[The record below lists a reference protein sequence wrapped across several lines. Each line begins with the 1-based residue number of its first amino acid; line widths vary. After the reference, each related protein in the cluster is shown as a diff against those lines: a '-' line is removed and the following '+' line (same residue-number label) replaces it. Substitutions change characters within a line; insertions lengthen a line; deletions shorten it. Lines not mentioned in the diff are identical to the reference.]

1 MIQETQIYRDNP
13 DEHWYDA
20 FVRLETFGVSDE
32 DDRFSLN
39 ASRIAIQG
47 ADVYDEVHRLAFGD
61 SCEELLVWAGIRGI
75 SLKSSC
81 QGAEA

>member
-13 DEHWYDA
+13 DEYWYDV

-47 ADVYDEVHRLAFGD
+47 ADVYDEICDIAFGD
-61 SCEELLVWAGIRGI
+61 SPEELFIWARVHGFDIAKNQE
-75 SLKSSC
+75 L
-81 QGAEA
+81 